1 MYSEDRIAL
10 MMERAKLVQAEV
22 SRIFGLDAAFD
33 YVIERMQERDYKTLA
48 APNVDPADAS
58 RLEDRC
64 RNAGIEWVASPLR
77 NRMRNIQAALTMADG
92 AIAETGSMIQISDD
106 EDVRIATM
114 LSELHIACVRASDIH
129 QDSFAVAHMLR
140 DRMAAGPGYISFIT
154 GPSRTADI
162 ERVLAIGVHGP
173 LELHILILEEARS

>member
-1 MYSEDRIAL
+1 MRSEERISL

-22 SRIFGLDAAFD
+22 SRIPGLDVAFD
-33 YVIERMQERDYKTLA
+33 YVIERMRERDYKTLA

-58 RLEDRC
+58 RLEERC
-64 RNAGIEWVASPLR
+64 RKAGIEWIASPLR
-77 NRMRNIQAALTMADG
+77 YRMRDIQAALTVADG
-92 AIAETGSMIQISDD
+92 AIAETGTLIQISDD

-114 LSELHIACVRASDIH
+114 LSELHIACVQASDIH
-129 QDSFAVAHMLR
+129 PDSFAIADMLR
-140 DRMAAGPGYISFIT
+140 NRMATSGYLSFIT
-154 GPSRTADI
+154 GASRTADI